1 VNPRRDVWIWL
12 GIGVVALA
20 AAVMS
25 FDALRRL
32 AVRAGVVAEL
42 AWLLPLAIDA
52 AVLVATRAWLVGY
65 TSARVSSYARNLA
78 FGALTLSVAGN
89 AAEHGMAAYAIVTP
103 WWVVV
108 AVSAV
113 PPAMLGAIAHLAVLA
128 ATERHTVDTADTPRR
143 PVAATATPQRH
154 TDSTPSTSDEA
165 ATRAAAPPDPTLAAT
180 SERAALPP
188 GGKAARMRA
197 TFERYRDEG
206 RLDELTGAALA
217 RSVDATPS
225 LGRRYLAQWR
235 AELDTVAD
243 TDEHAA

>member
-1 VNPRRDVWIWL
+1 MNPRRDVWIWL

-32 AVRAGVVAEL
+32 AVRAGVAAEL

-52 AVLVATRAWLVGY
+52 AVVVATRAWLVGY
-65 TSARVSSYARNLA
+65 TSARVSTYARNLA

-89 AAEHGMAAYAIVTP
+89 ATEHGMAAYAVVTP

-113 PPAMLGAIAHLAVLA
+113 PPAMLGAIAHLAALA
-128 ATERHTVDTADTPRR
+128 ATDRHTTDTADTDRQ
-143 PVAATATPQRH
+143 PVAATTTTQRH
-154 TDSTPSTSDEA
+154 TDPTTRTSGDA
-165 ATRAAAPPDPTLAAT
+165 ATRAVPAPAAT
-180 SERAALPP
+180 TERAALPA

-217 RSVDATPS
+217 RSADATPS

-235 AELDTVAD
+235 AELDTD
-243 TDEHAA
+243 TDERAA